1 MGSVI
6 ALANQKGGVGKTT
19 TSVNLGA
26 FLADAGQKTL
36 LIDLDPQGNATSG
49 LGIDKK
55 QIKESVYDVL
65 INDVPLADVIQPS
78 SHKGLD
84 IAPTTIALSGA
95 EVELTSLMARETRL
109 KDAFGDVK
117 DQYDFIL
124 IDCPPS
130 LGLLAINAFTAAD
143 SILIP
148 VQSEYYAL
156 EGLSQLMN
164 TIQLVRKHFNRNLQ
178 IEGVLLTMFDRRTN
192 LGQEVN
198 AEVKKFFGSKVYQ
211 TVIPRNVRLSEAP
224 SHGLAIVDYDPRSTG
239 AHEYQQLAKEVLAAH
254 GKE

>member
-65 INDVPLADVIQPS
+65 INDVLLADVIQPS

-117 DQYDFIL
+117 DKYDFIL

-130 LGLLAINAFTAAD
+130 LGLLTINAFTAAD

-164 TIQLVRKHFNRNLQ
+164 TIQLVRKHFNRNLK

-198 AEVKKFFGSKVYQ
+198 AEVQKFFGSKVYK

-224 SHGLAIVDYDPRSTG
+224 SHGLAIVDYDPKSTG
-239 AHEYQQLAKEVLAAH
+239 AREYQQLAKEVLAAH

>member
-1 MGSVI
+1 MGTVI

-26 FLADAGQKTL
+26 CLADAGKKVL

-49 LGIDKK
+49 LGINKK
-55 QIKESVYDVL
+55 KIEQSVYDVL
-65 INDVPLADVIQPS
+65 INDVALHDVIRPS
-78 SHKGLD
+78 SHRGLD
-84 IAPTTIALSGA
+84 IAPTTIELSGA
-95 EVELTSLMARETRL
+95 EVELTSMMARETRL
-109 KDAFGDVK
+109 KDGFEDVQ
-117 DQYDFIL
+117 DQYDYIL

-130 LGLLAINAFTAAD
+130 LGLLTINAFTAAD

-156 EGLSQLMN
+156 EGLSQLIN
-164 TIQLVRKHFNRNLQ
+164 TIQLVRKHFNKNLK
-178 IEGVLLTMFDRRTN
+178 IEGVLLTMFDKRTN

-198 AEVKKFFGSKVYQ
+198 NEVKKFFGDQVYK

-224 SHGLAIVDYDPRSTG
+224 SHGLAIIDYDKRSTG
-239 AHEYQQLAKEVLAAH
+239 AQVYQQLAKEVLAAY
-254 GKE
+254 GEK